1 MRTTLLGFLM
11 SLVAAAPALAQGA
24 EAPQGGGGLLTPS
37 GGLMVWT
44 AVVFGIL
51 LFVLRRFA
59 FGPIT
64 AAVEARERALE
75 EAIDTARRDREEAAR
90 VLEEHRRQLEGARA
104 EAQQIIV
111 EARQMAEKVRADL
124 LAQTH
129 EEQREL
135 LERARH
141 EIQAERDRAID
152 ELRRE
157 AVDLAVRGAG
167 KVIEKNLDDATNR
180 ALVENF
186 LSSLTLA
193 QKS

>member
-75 EAIDTARRDREEAAR
+75 EAIDAARRDREEAAR

-157 AVDLAVRGAG
+157 AIDLAVRGAS
-167 KVIEKNLDDATNR
+167 KVIEKNLDDAANR